1 MRCVERE
8 GQGRSHRDQHP
19 APGHRWSGHL
29 PCPQRRGPEKCL
41 CTVWDMTASAS
52 PSLPDTST
60 HAHANTC
67 AHTHLCVARS
77 RMHTCLNACV
87 CAGGCAH
94 ASLQSW
100 RALQGVR
107 GERQPGPPRA
117 PGLCPHDA
125 PGPSRGGGPWGPQPH
140 SHAGSSLTHRSPSQ
154 RASQGATR
162 ATGHLKPDPNPSL
175 PARQQRS
182 PIQPFQ
188 KVLRSK
194 FKGFDGGAA

>member
-1 MRCVERE
+1 MRCVER
-8 GQGRSHRDQHP
+8 GSRAFTPRP
-19 APGHRWSGHL
+19 APCAWAQVVRPPSL
-29 PCPQRRGPEKCL
+29 SPRRGPEKCL

-67 AHTHLCVARS
+67 AHTHLCVAHS

-100 RALQGVR
+100 RALQGFR

-162 ATGHLKPDPNPSL
+162 ATGHQGNRPPEARPKPVLTCKATAFPNPAL
-175 PARQQRS
+175 PEG
-182 PIQPFQ
+182 
-188 KVLRSK
+188 SK
-194 FKGFDGGAA
+194 E